1 MGSAVFI
8 EGVLFPNSCQI
19 VVSSKLSPGQLMP
32 PGGFVCL
39 YFRGSVQF
47 FASGM
52 IRTKWFGKS
61 KATIDLDGRVSL
73 PHPPTLPP
81 NGQAYLPS

>member
-47 FASGM
+47 FFCFRNDSNEMVWQIEGN
-52 IRTKWFGKS
+52 
-61 KATIDLDGRVSL
+61 
-73 PHPPTLPP
+73 H
-81 NGQAYLPS
+81 